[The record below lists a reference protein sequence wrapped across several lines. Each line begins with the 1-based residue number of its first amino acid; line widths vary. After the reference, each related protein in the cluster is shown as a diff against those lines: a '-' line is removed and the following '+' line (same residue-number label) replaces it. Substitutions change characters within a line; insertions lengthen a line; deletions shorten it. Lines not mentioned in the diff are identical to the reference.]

1 MSEEMNPVSPRLV
14 TSRYIHHLSWMF
26 LLAAAA
32 AAASYPLVPAA
43 AADLSPATPEEAV
56 SFAQQWSELVANLQA
71 LQPQMMEYAL
81 TAGTTRHPNT
91 TGAWSHAIAQLT
103 QAWYVACHLLERP
116 GLPAPTP
123 PPP

>member
-1 MSEEMNPVSPRLV
+1 L
-14 TSRYIHHLSWMF
+14 
-26 LLAAAA
+26 
-32 AAASYPLVPAA
+32 PAA

>member
-1 MSEEMNPVSPRLV
+1 M
-14 TSRYIHHLSWMF
+14 
-26 LLAAAA
+26 
-32 AAASYPLVPAA
+32 
-43 AADLSPATPEEAV
+43 

-103 QAWYVACHLLERP
+103 QAWYVACHLLEP
-116 GLPAPTP
+116 VSYTHLTLPTNREV
-123 PPP
+123 